1 MYKLQQYL
9 FYSAKRIERF
19 HTMLFNN
26 NKFYVKLELIANKIK
41 IKTPL
46 IIGKAGQS
54 FVNETEVFEN

>member
-1 MYKLQQYL
+1 
-9 FYSAKRIERF
+9 
-19 HTMLFNN
+19 MLFNN